1 MTRLKRMRVVDAWLR
16 SGQSTMDYADNLGLD
31 VGALRSWVMEYGRP
45 SAPSTLIPVRILDG
59 RADRQRFD
67 ELHSGEDRKPDVHFS
82 CELGSHWIQVVIQ
95 ERP

>member
-16 SGQSTMDYADNLGLD
+16 SGQSAMDYAVNLGLD
-31 VGALRSWVMEYGRP
+31 VGALRLWVMEYGRP
-45 SAPSTLIPVRILDG
+45 SAPSTFIPVRIL
-59 RADRQRFD
+59 D

-82 CELGSHWIQVVIQ
+82 CELGSHWIPVVIQ